1 MVGKKIRAFREFRG
15 YSQIQLAE
23 LSGINVGTI
32 RKYELGIRNP
42 KPDQLE
48 KIATALGLN
57 VSVFLDFN
65 IETVGDV
72 LSLLFS
78 IDDSVNLSLA
88 ETPDQKVSL
97 TFDNPTMQDFFR
109 KWCQF
114 KNVYEKEKAEILAIE
129 NEDKRQE
136 ELDAA
141 ERIFAVLARFVHK
154 TFRLGSQRV
163 FMNPALQT
171 VIRIEQQVARGLARA
186 DQQCSQ
192 ILTFP
197 MKIIDLFQVGSCT
210 FVNRIFKHFLRI
222 VILYQFTHVHEHG
235 TVGDTHSL

>member
-1 MVGKKIRAFREFRG
+1 MNLSINICEFIFSIPYIFLAYQQFIKSHSFVSFTFVLEFRG

-136 ELDAA
+136 ELDKLNATQEEWKLRA
-141 ERIFAVLARFVHK
+141 MGTTIGCHTIVKKGTEGNEIK
-154 TFRLGSQRV
+154 TY
-163 FMNPALQT
+163 
-171 VIRIEQQVARGLARA
+171 
-186 DQQCSQ
+186 D
-192 ILTFP
+192 LT
-197 MKIIDLFQVGSCT
+197 
-210 FVNRIFKHFLRI
+210 
-222 VILYQFTHVHEHG
+222 
-235 TVGDTHSL
+235 

>member
-57 VSVFLDFN
+57 GSVFLDFN

-88 ETPDQKVSL
+88 ETPEQKVAL
-97 TFDNPTMQDFFR
+97 TFENPTMQDFFR

-129 NEDKRQE
+129 DEDKRQA
-136 ELDAA
+136 ELDKLNATQEEWKLRA
-141 ERIFAVLARFVHK
+141 MGTTIGCHTIVKKGTDGNDIK
-154 TFRLGSQRV
+154 TYDR
-163 FMNPALQT
+163 
-171 VIRIEQQVARGLARA
+171 EYE
-186 DQQCSQ
+186 
-192 ILTFP
+192 TFSV
-197 MKIIDLFQVGSCT
+197 K
-210 FVNRIFKHFLRI
+210 
-222 VILYQFTHVHEHG
+222 
-235 TVGDTHSL
+235 

>member
-48 KIATALGLN
+48 KIATALGIN

-72 LSLLFS
+72 LSILFA
-78 IDDSVNLSLA
+78 IDDSVNLSLS
-88 ETPDQKVSL
+88 ETSDQNIAM
-97 TFDNPTMQDFFR
+97 TFDNPTMQDFFK

-129 NEDKRQE
+129 DEDKRQE
-136 ELDAA
+136 ELDKLNATQEEWKLRA
-141 ERIFAVLARFVHK
+141 MGTTIGCH
-154 TFRLGSQRV
+154 
-163 FMNPALQT
+163 T
-171 VIRIEQQVARGLARA
+171 VIKKGTEKHLIKSY
-186 DQQCSQ
+186 D
-192 ILTFP
+192 LT
-197 MKIIDLFQVGSCT
+197 
-210 FVNRIFKHFLRI
+210 
-222 VILYQFTHVHEHG
+222 
-235 TVGDTHSL
+235 

>member
-129 NEDKRQE
+129 DEDKRQA
-136 ELDAA
+136 ELDKL
-141 ERIFAVLARFVHK
+141 ERYPGRMETACYGNYD
-154 TFRLGSQRV
+154 RLSYYR
-163 FMNPALQT
+163 
-171 VIRIEQQVARGLARA
+171 
-186 DQQCSQ
+186 
-192 ILTFP
+192 
-197 MKIIDLFQVGSCT
+197 
-210 FVNRIFKHFLRI
+210 
-222 VILYQFTHVHEHG
+222 
-235 TVGDTHSL
+235 

>member
-1 MVGKKIRAFREFRG
+1 MIGKKIRAFREFRG

-88 ETPDQKVSL
+88 EMPDQKISL

-114 KNVYEKEKAEILAIE
+114 KNVYEKEKAEIIAIE
-129 NEDKRQE
+129 DEDKRQV
-136 ELDAA
+136 ELDKLDATQDEWKLRA
-141 ERIFAVLARFVHK
+141 MGTTIGCHTIVKKGTEGNTV
-154 TFRLGSQRV
+154 RV
-163 FMNPALQT
+163 Y
-171 VIRIEQQVARGLARA
+171 
-186 DQQCSQ
+186 D
-192 ILTFP
+192 LT
-197 MKIIDLFQVGSCT
+197 
-210 FVNRIFKHFLRI
+210 
-222 VILYQFTHVHEHG
+222 
-235 TVGDTHSL
+235 

>member
-88 ETPDQKVSL
+88 EMPDQKISL
-97 TFDNPTMQDFFR
+97 TFDNPTMQDFFS

-129 NEDKRQE
+129 DEDKRQE
-136 ELDAA
+136 ELNKLNATQDEWKLRAMGTT
-141 ERIFAVLARFVHK
+141 IGCHTIVKKV
-154 TFRLGSQRV
+154 TDG
-163 FMNPALQT
+163 NPIKAYDLQ
-171 VIRIEQQVARGLARA
+171 
-186 DQQCSQ
+186 
-192 ILTFP
+192 
-197 MKIIDLFQVGSCT
+197 
-210 FVNRIFKHFLRI
+210 
-222 VILYQFTHVHEHG
+222 
-235 TVGDTHSL
+235 

>member
-72 LSLLFS
+72 LSILFA
-78 IDDSVNLSLA
+78 IDDSVNLSLS
-88 ETPDQKVSL
+88 ETSDQNIAM
-97 TFDNPTMQDFFR
+97 TFDNPTMQDFFK

-129 NEDKRQE
+129 DEDKRQE
-136 ELDAA
+136 ELDKLNATQ
-141 ERIFAVLARFVHK
+141 EEWKL
-154 TFRLGSQRV
+154 
-163 FMNPALQT
+163 
-171 VIRIEQQVARGLARA
+171 RA
-186 DQQCSQ
+186 MGTTIGCHTDIKKGTEKHLIKSYD
-192 ILTFP
+192 LT
-197 MKIIDLFQVGSCT
+197 
-210 FVNRIFKHFLRI
+210 
-222 VILYQFTHVHEHG
+222 
-235 TVGDTHSL
+235 

>member
-72 LSLLFS
+72 LSILFA
-78 IDDSVNLSLA
+78 IDDSVNLSLS
-88 ETPDQKVSL
+88 ETSDQNIAM
-97 TFDNPTMQDFFR
+97 TFDNSTMQDFFK

-129 NEDKRQE
+129 DEDKRQE
-136 ELDAA
+136 ELDKLNATQEEWKLRA
-141 ERIFAVLARFVHK
+141 MGTTIGCH
-154 TFRLGSQRV
+154 
-163 FMNPALQT
+163 T
-171 VIRIEQQVARGLARA
+171 VIKKGTEKHLIKSY
-186 DQQCSQ
+186 D
-192 ILTFP
+192 LT
-197 MKIIDLFQVGSCT
+197 
-210 FVNRIFKHFLRI
+210 
-222 VILYQFTHVHEHG
+222 
-235 TVGDTHSL
+235 

>member
-72 LSLLFS
+72 LSILFA
-78 IDDSVNLSLA
+78 IDDSVNLSLS
-88 ETPDQKVSL
+88 ETSDQNIAM
-97 TFDNPTMQDFFR
+97 TFDNPTMQDFLRNGVSLRMSMKR
-109 KWCQF
+109 KRL
-114 KNVYEKEKAEILAIE
+114 KYHLLKM
-129 NEDKRQE
+129 
-136 ELDAA
+136 
-141 ERIFAVLARFVHK
+141 K
-154 TFRLGSQRV
+154 TKDRKSWI
-163 FMNPALQT
+163 N
-171 VIRIEQQVARGLARA
+171 
-186 DQQCSQ
+186 
-192 ILTFP
+192 
-197 MKIIDLFQVGSCT
+197 
-210 FVNRIFKHFLRI
+210 
-222 VILYQFTHVHEHG
+222 
-235 TVGDTHSL
+235 

>member
-1 MVGKKIRAFREFRG
+1 MVGKKIRAYREFKG

-72 LSLLFS
+72 LSILFA
-78 IDDSVNLSLA
+78 IDDSVNLSLS
-88 ETPDQKVSL
+88 ETSDQNIAM
-97 TFDNPTMQDFFR
+97 TFDNPAMQDFFK

-114 KNVYEKEKAEILAIE
+114 KNVYVKEQAEILAIE
-129 NEDKRQE
+129 DEDKRQE
-136 ELDAA
+136 ELDKLNATQ
-141 ERIFAVLARFVHK
+141 EEWKL
-154 TFRLGSQRV
+154 
-163 FMNPALQT
+163 
-171 VIRIEQQVARGLARA
+171 RA
-186 DQQCSQ
+186 
-192 ILTFP
+192 
-197 MKIIDLFQVGSCT
+197 K
-210 FVNRIFKHFLRI
+210 
-222 VILYQFTHVHEHG
+222 
-235 TVGDTHSL
+235 

>member
-1 MVGKKIRAFREFRG
+1 MVGKKIRAYREFRG

-57 VSVFLDFN
+57 VSIFLDFN

-72 LSLLFS
+72 LSILFA
-78 IDDSVNLSLA
+78 IDDSVNLSLS
-88 ETPDQKVSL
+88 ETSDQNIAM
-97 TFDNPTMQDFFR
+97 TFDNPTMQDFFK

-129 NEDKRQE
+129 DEDKRQE
-136 ELDAA
+136 ELDKLNATQEEWKLRA
-141 ERIFAVLARFVHK
+141 MGTTIGCH
-154 TFRLGSQRV
+154 
-163 FMNPALQT
+163 T
-171 VIRIEQQVARGLARA
+171 VIKKGTEKHLIKSY
-186 DQQCSQ
+186 D
-192 ILTFP
+192 LT
-197 MKIIDLFQVGSCT
+197 
-210 FVNRIFKHFLRI
+210 
-222 VILYQFTHVHEHG
+222 
-235 TVGDTHSL
+235 

>member
-72 LSLLFS
+72 LSILFA
-78 IDDSVNLSLA
+78 IDDSVNLSLS
-88 ETPDQKVSL
+88 ETSDQNIAM
-97 TFDNPTMQDFFR
+97 TFANPTMQDFFK

-129 NEDKRQE
+129 DEDKRQE
-136 ELDAA
+136 ELDELNATQEEWKLRA
-141 ERIFAVLARFVHK
+141 MGTTIGCH
-154 TFRLGSQRV
+154 
-163 FMNPALQT
+163 T
-171 VIRIEQQVARGLARA
+171 VIKKGTEKHLIKSY
-186 DQQCSQ
+186 D
-192 ILTFP
+192 LT
-197 MKIIDLFQVGSCT
+197 
-210 FVNRIFKHFLRI
+210 
-222 VILYQFTHVHEHG
+222 
-235 TVGDTHSL
+235 